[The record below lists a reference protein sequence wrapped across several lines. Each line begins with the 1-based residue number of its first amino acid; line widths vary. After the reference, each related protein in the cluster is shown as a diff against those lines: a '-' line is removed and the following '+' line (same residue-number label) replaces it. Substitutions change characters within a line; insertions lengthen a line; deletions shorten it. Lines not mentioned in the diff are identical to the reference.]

1 MSTHAQLT
9 EGSRRA
15 HSRKGREGKGRENG
29 LRLHANLTVGAPDAP
44 AISRPDVADVGMP
57 IEHLDFE
64 IACDARWGHEETG
77 PPPAEWIV
85 YLGGAPCSCAPL
97 WRYFCDDCLAYERGE
112 MWSRAICPDCGAF
125 FKRTLRWEPLR

>member
-1 MSTHAQLT
+1 MTNAIADGMGNSLSPEPCALSPA
-9 EGSRRA
+9 E
-15 HSRKGREGKGRENG
+15 

-85 YLGGAPCSCAPL
+85 FLGGAPCSCAPL
-97 WRYFCDDCLAYERGE
+97 WRYFCDDCLTYELRELAGGVPG
-112 MWSRAICPDCGAF
+112 MCPDCGVIF
-125 FKRTLRWEPLR
+125 MRRIRWEPLR